1 MTTTF
6 NNVLAFAQHNL
17 LTLPL
22 TFDSVVSTLDWIY
35 HLFPAD
41 GDQQELYI
49 KTENP
54 HILKVKYIIYH
65 SLIEI
70 YFYHNQGLQSK
81 IKHRQFV
88 FNKVLHFKHLFSDTS
103 LLYFSV
109 TQNPIQFY
117 SQFSNNMFNAVGI

>member
-17 LTLPL
+17 LILPL
-22 TFDSVVSTLDWIY
+22 TFHSVVSSLDWIY

-54 HILKVKYIIYH
+54 QILKVKYIIYH

>member
-6 NNVLAFAQHNL
+6 NNVIAFAQHNQL
-17 LTLPL
+17 PLYLTL
-22 TFDSVVSTLDWIY
+22 DSVVSDLDWIY

-41 GDQQELYI
+41 GDQQEIYI

-54 HILKVKYIIYH
+54 RTLKVKYIIYH

-70 YFYHNQGLQSK
+70 YYYHNHGLQSK
-81 IKHRQFV
+81 IKHRHFV
-88 FNKVLHFKHLFSDTS
+88 FNKVLHFRHLFSNTAIVN
-103 LLYFSV
+103 YSV

-117 SQFSNNMFNAVGI
+117 SQFSNNMFNAIGI